1 MPISVWLRRLSR
13 AQLPDV
19 ATGPLN
25 KITQKPLLEAAQ
37 VREIQGGVKLTYGVR
52 FSEQDVLRDT
62 MASLSWKLA
71 DATTLQLHGARKA
84 LLRHQSVCYA

>member
-1 MPISVWLRRLSR
+1 M
-13 AQLPDV
+13 V
-19 ATGPLN
+19 ATSKQGSASRRSN
-25 KITQKPLLEAAQ
+25 RAAEQDHTETLLEATQ

-71 DATTLQLHGARKA
+71 DATTLQLHGAR
-84 LLRHQSVCYA
+84 